1 MQRQEMEKNLNKKKS
16 RIEKLQ
22 SELRVTEN
30 NIENVGK
37 KSNHDDS
44 KETKAAQSNEERN
57 KEMQR

>member
-22 SELRVTEN
+22 SELRVTES

-37 KSNHDDS
+37 KSNNDDN
-44 KETKAAQSNEERN
+44 KETKAAQSNDERN

>member
-37 KSNHDDS
+37 KTNNDDS
-44 KETKAAQSNEERN
+44 KETKAAQSNDERN